1 MTAQHGAKRNAGV
14 GRENWPESLGDDKTK
29 MRKSVPSSARRELS
43 PLMTAISAAIRQVPR
58 GRVSTYGA
66 IASAA
71 GYPRC
76 ARHVARV
83 LRQVPGLPWQRIL
96 GSGGRIS
103 LRGEAALEQRFL
115 LEAEGVRFR
124 GRRADLTRFEHHFP
138 TARHRQRVSSGIRR
152 PAERKT
158 TAPGLRR
165 QSESSG
171 KNLRPKL

>member
-1 MTAQHGAKRNAGV
+1 MPIEKLA
-14 GRENWPESLGDDKTK
+14 L
-29 MRKSVPSSARRELS
+29 VP
-43 PLMTAISAAIRQVPR
+43 AIAAAIRKVPR

-66 IASAA
+66 IAKAA

-83 LRQVPGLPWQRIL
+83 LKQVGGLPWQRIL

-124 GRRADLTRFEHHFP
+124 GRRVDMRQFEHRFAKP
-138 TARHRQRVSSGIRR
+138 GTRKGRELKR
-152 PAERKT
+152 PSATKR
-158 TAPGLRR
+158 
-165 QSESSG
+165 
-171 KNLRPKL
+171 LRPKL